1 MGFLDDV
8 LDFFTGTENTD
19 SSQAINTVTQQDTA
33 KTTLS
38 GGTTAQTQQRGAVT
52 GEEQATTTARDETVT
67 QLDPETQALLQNLIQ
82 QLGGDIGGSGDPTA
96 DLIDVLQQS
105 FAGDFATRAGD
116 SGDATAG
123 SIEDVISA
131 ARASGEEQIGL
142 QNRQIAE
149 RTGSSFNT
157 LVQDLTQENR
167 QDFETQ
173 LAGVSGQLSLAA
185 RESGTQ
191 EFLGASEA
199 LRRATESS
207 RLGASSGVADLAT
220 LINSLKGATQ
230 TSALT
235 GDVLQTGLQETQE
248 TTNSLQSV
256 IEAIQE
262 LQSGKSVTVG
272 SQTGETSESGTIFDL
287 FNTNLFRN

>member
-1 MGFLDDV
+1 MGILDDV
-8 LDFFTGTENTD
+8 LDFFTGTENTET
-19 SSQAINTVTQQDTA
+19 SQNINTTTQQDTA

-38 GGTTAQTQQRGAVT
+38 GGTTAQTQERGTVT
-52 GEEQATTTARDETVT
+52 GEEQTTATSRDETVT

-82 QLGGDIGGSGDPTA
+82 QLGGDIGGDDQSA
-96 DLIDVLQQS
+96 DLINQLQQS

-116 SGDATAG
+116 SGDAT
-123 SIEDVISA
+123 SSLIQDVINA
-131 ARASGEEQIGL
+131 ARQSGEEQIGL

-157 LVQDLTQENR
+157 LVQDITQQNT

-262 LQSGKSVTVG
+262 LQTGKSVTVG
-272 SQTGETSESGTIFDL
+272 SQTGEGSESGTIFDL
-287 FNTNLFRN
+287 FNTNLFRS